1 MIESD
6 DWSEVLELLS
16 GLCSP
21 NVQLWSARNLKNGND
36 NIVER
41 IVGKEEAQKITE
53 IIIDLPIETLKDCIN
68 DYQRLL
74 IKVLYI

>member
-41 IVGKEEAQKITE
+41 IVGNE
-53 IIIDLPIETLKDCIN
+53 IRLK
-68 DYQRLL
+68 
-74 IKVLYI
+74 K